1 MIRSVAVAAGRF
13 WTDTDLPNQVE
24 DLKTLL
30 SGIVGKE
37 SVSNAG
43 IVCEQHGRDEGPS
56 MPSPADLV
64 IWPKTTEEVSEV
76 AKLLFAKNVAMIPF
90 GTGTGLESGVCA
102 VQGGVSIDLSKM
114 DQITAFNPEDFDIT
128 VQPGITRQ
136 MLNHHLKDYGL
147 WFPV

>member
-1 MIRSVAVAAGRF
+1 M
-13 WTDTDLPNQVE
+13 E

-102 VQGGVSIDLSKM
+102 VQV
-114 DQITAFNPEDFDIT
+114 
-128 VQPGITRQ
+128 
-136 MLNHHLKDYGL
+136 
-147 WFPV
+147 